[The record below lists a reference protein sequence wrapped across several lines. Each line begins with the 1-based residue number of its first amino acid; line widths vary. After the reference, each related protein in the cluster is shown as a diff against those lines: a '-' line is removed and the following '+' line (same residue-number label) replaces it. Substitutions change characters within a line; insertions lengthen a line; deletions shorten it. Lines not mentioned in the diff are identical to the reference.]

1 MGWWNGA
8 MAGNADAGKEAM
20 RREMRARRAAVGV
33 PERLA
38 AAAAIEE
45 AVLALPA
52 VREAGTVLV
61 FYSFG
66 SEVPTSGLVERLLA
80 GGHRVLLPF
89 LDAGNMEAAEVL
101 PGETLVHTSYGPK
114 EPARRVA
121 VDPAEVDVVIAP
133 GLAFDRAGHR
143 LGYGGGHY
151 DRYLTR
157 LEPGSVRVGVGFA
170 VQLADA
176 VPAGHLDQ
184 RVDVVVTEDGAVECR
199 PPRDPGPGPP
209 G

>member
-1 MGWWNGA
+1 MGNFIFFFFSSRRRHTRFSRDWSSDVCSSDLRGIAMGWWNGA

-101 PGETLVHTSYGPK
+101 PG
-114 EPARRVA
+114 
-121 VDPAEVDVVIAP
+121 
-133 GLAFDRAGHR
+133 
-143 LGYGGGHY
+143 
-151 DRYLTR
+151 
-157 LEPGSVRVGVGFA
+157 
-170 VQLADA
+170 
-176 VPAGHLDQ
+176 
-184 RVDVVVTEDGAVECR
+184 
-199 PPRDPGPGPP
+199 
-209 G
+209 